1 MTKFQIKQVYQITN
15 ILIVEIK
22 KNIKNGDTVFALYVD
37 MDNNTIILATKYITD
52 DSKLEK
58 YVYEINKKCSYSD
71 NGRPTCGVDPALNI
85 KKR

>member
-1 MTKFQIKQVYQITN
+1 
-15 ILIVEIK
+15 LIVEIK

-58 YVYEINKKCSYSD
+58 YVYEINKSVVIQITED
-71 NGRPTCGVDPALNI
+71 LLVV
-85 KKR
+85 